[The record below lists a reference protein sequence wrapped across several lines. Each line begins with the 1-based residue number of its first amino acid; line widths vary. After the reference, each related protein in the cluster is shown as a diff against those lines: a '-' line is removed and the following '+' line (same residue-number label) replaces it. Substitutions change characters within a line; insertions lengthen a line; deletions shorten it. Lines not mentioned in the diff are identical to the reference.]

1 MKYFGTD
8 GVRGVANEKL
18 TALMAFKIGQYLGY
32 SFAGNNIIIGSD
44 TRASKDM
51 FASALSAGLTS
62 AGANVYLVGVCPTP
76 CISYLTKNRDF
87 KAGIMISASH
97 NPFYDNGIKIFNE
110 FGEKINAS
118 LEKAIEEYIDD
129 LRSIKLATSQEIGQV
144 IDYSQGIEDYL
155 SYLMSTTNQDLSNF
169 KILVD
174 CANGSASYISVE
186 LLEKLN
192 IKADIIACQPDG
204 YNINFDCG
212 STHLENL
219 TKAIK
224 NGSYD
229 LGIAFDGD
237 ADRMLV
243 VDNQGHHIDGDLIMY
258 VCALALIQQNRL
270 KDNSIVTTVMSNL
283 GFYNA
288 LDNAGIKY
296 EQTAVGDKYVYE
308 RLVEKDLSLGGEQS
322 GHIIFKEFASTGDG
336 LLSMIQLL
344 SALNY
349 LEKDLT
355 SILSAVEI
363 YPQILVNVKVED
375 KDLIL
380 NDESLKA
387 RIVEIEKELDKK
399 GRVLLRASGTEPLIR
414 VMVEANDKHLCEKYT
429 DELVKLV
436 QEI

>member
-129 LRSIKLATSQEIGQV
+129 LCSIKLATSQEIGQV

-219 TKAIK
+219 SKAIK

-243 VDNQGHHIDGDLIMY
+243 VDNQGNHIDGDLIMY

>member
-212 STHLENL
+212 STHLDNL

>member
-322 GHIIFKEFASTGDG
+322 GHIIFKEYASTGDG

>member
-8 GVRGVANEKL
+8 GIRGIANEKL

-32 SFAGNNIIIGSD
+32 SYTGDNVIIGSD

-62 AGANVYLVGVCPTP
+62 AGANVYLLGICPTP
-76 CISYLTKNRDF
+76 CVSYLTKNKDF

-118 LEKAIEEYIDD
+118 LEQAIEEYIDD
-129 LRSIKLATSQEIGQV
+129 LRSIKLATSQEIGRIYDYQYG
-144 IDYSQGIEDYL
+144 IDEYINYL
-155 SYLMSTTNQDLSNF
+155 ISTTNQDLSNF
-169 KILVD
+169 KLLID
-174 CANGSASYISVE
+174 CANGSASYVAE
-186 LLEKLN
+186 DLTNKLN
-192 IKADIIACQPDG
+192 INADFIGNNPDG
-204 YNINFDCG
+204 YNINLNCG
-212 STHLENL
+212 STHLDNL
-219 TKAIK
+219 SKEIL
-224 NGSYD
+224 NSSYD

-243 VDNQGHHIDGDLIMY
+243 VDKKGRHIDGDLIMY
-258 VCALALIQQNRL
+258 VCALALIPQNKL

-288 LDNAGIKY
+288 LKNADIAY

-322 GHIIFKEFASTGDG
+322 GHIIFKDYASTGDG

-349 LEKDLT
+349 LQKDLIP
-355 SILSAVEI
+355 ILSEVEI
-363 YPQILVNVKVED
+363 YPQLLVNVKVED
-375 KDLIL
+375 KNIVL
-380 NDESLKA
+380 NDENLKK
-387 RIVEIEKELDKK
+387 RIVEIEKELDGK

-414 VMVEANDKHLCEKYT
+414 VMVEANEQSLCEKYT
-429 DELVKLV
+429 NELVEMVK
-436 QEI
+436 EI